1 MAARGEIQWTQL
13 IRRGEGWG
21 RAISY
26 MEGCWGGLGT
36 KGWRSHQPGARCRR
50 AVVFQALTT
59 SLTFPQFL
67 GSYGASQAGEAAL
80 GKMKQEAEEWSLRRA
95 QGQRGEERNQKPLD
109 SPFPKCPT
117 RPRAARCTSVSC
129 DFRFL

>member
-1 MAARGEIQWTQL
+1 MAARGEDSMDPTDSWG
-13 IRRGEGWG
+13 RGVG

-26 MEGCWGGLGT
+26 MEGCWRGLGT
-36 KGWRSHQPGARCRR
+36 GARGRR

-59 SLTFPQFL
+59 SLTFPPFL
-67 GSYGASQAGEAAL
+67 GSCGASQAGEAAL

-95 QGQRGEERNQKPLD
+95 QGQGGGEERAQEPLD

-117 RPRAARCTSVSC
+117 RPRAARCTVSVVTSDFC
-129 DFRFL
+129 DFSVCL